1 MTVWV
6 VIARAVLLCS
16 ERPVTGA
23 VGRVTRSE
31 IVHARRSRVT
41 IHWPTDQ
48 WGVGVDP
55 QRLSLVIP
63 SIGGDSAKF
72 ERHVSLPSAVTSWR
86 QGTSDASRGCTGAH
100 ALAGTPPAESGS
112 PAGRHADGT
121 LNAPPIPRSQLGGSA
136 VRRSSDGRTI
146 TIDSL
151 EVVYQRPSGSGPV
164 PGVIVLHEIAG
175 LSEGILEV
183 AERLVEEGYAVAAPD
198 LYSGHPRPICIART
212 LLDALF
218 GSRGTTQTRIAS
230 IRDWLVKELG
240 GAPVAVLGFCMGGGF
255 ALMAASR
262 QGEYQVASVNYGPV
276 PRSRARVADL
286 CPIVASYGG
295 RDLIYGPQG
304 RRLHR
309 FLKELNRERGLH
321 FDFQPYDSVGHG
333 FITRP
338 ARPRRLPPLPPLYVG
353 YNKVTADHAWG
364 RILDFFDQHLCHP

>member
-1 MTVWV
+1 
-6 VIARAVLLCS
+6 
-16 ERPVTGA
+16 
-23 VGRVTRSE
+23 
-31 IVHARRSRVT
+31 
-41 IHWPTDQ
+41 
-48 WGVGVDP
+48 
-55 QRLSLVIP
+55 
-63 SIGGDSAKF
+63 
-72 ERHVSLPSAVTSWR
+72 
-86 QGTSDASRGCTGAH
+86 
-100 ALAGTPPAESGS
+100 
-112 PAGRHADGT
+112 
-121 LNAPPIPRSQLGGSA
+121 
-136 VRRSSDGRTI
+136 VRRSGDGRTI

-164 PGVIVLHEIAG
+164 PGVIVLHELAG

-198 LYSGHPRPICIART
+198 FYSGHPRPICIART
-212 LLDALF
+212 LFDALF
-218 GSRGTTQTRIAS
+218 GSRGITQTRIAS
-230 IRDWLVKELG
+230 IRDWLVNELG

-276 PRSRARVADL
+276 PRSKARVTDL

-304 RRLHR
+304 RRLDR

-321 FDFQPYDSVGHG
+321 FDYQPYDRVGHG

-353 YNKVTADHAWG
+353 YDKVTADHAWG
-364 RILDFFDQHLCHP
+364 RILAFFDQHLRHP